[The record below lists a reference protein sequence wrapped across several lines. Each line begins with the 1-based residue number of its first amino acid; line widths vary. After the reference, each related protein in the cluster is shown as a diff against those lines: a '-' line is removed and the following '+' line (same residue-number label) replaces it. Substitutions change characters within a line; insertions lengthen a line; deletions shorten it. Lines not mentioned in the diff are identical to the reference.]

1 MSLASQIY
9 SFDKYD
15 DFSHKSGRKKKKKPE
30 LTEADLTEIRSE
42 LQKRNYILEE
52 KIGEGGYAHI
62 FKLTNSVYHQ
72 SFALK
77 AIYHGFEEFET
88 KMNASFESECEAL
101 MNLDYPNIIK
111 LYDTFSSNKFHYIIL
126 EYCPLGSLKNY
137 SSPLSIQQFRD
148 ISLIILKTIKY
159 CHDKGFAH
167 CDIKPSNFLI
177 DIHGKIKLSDFGL
190 SLNLNSTI
198 VDNKKSTRFGGSK
211 PFMAPELLKH
221 HPYDPRKADIWS
233 IAVTLFYLYTK
244 KFPWTTTDASIMRQE
259 IIEGSIKFP
268 PNINPKVGWFLSSMF
283 IVQPEYRPLADMI
296 IQNDFYRDIQIQKL
310 PAKGL
315 TMIER
320 NFLSKAQ
327 KGSSATQSHK
337 PILLCS
343 KMPLV
348 PEEKMAFNR
357 QKKMAL
363 VGRTFPM
370 ASFKTHA

>member
-1 MSLASQIY
+1 MY

-15 DFSHKSGRKKKKKPE
+15 DFAHKSVKKKKKKPE
-30 LTEADLTEIRSE
+30 LTEEDLSEIRGE
-42 LQKRNYILEE
+42 LQKRHYTLEE

-62 FKLTNSVYHQ
+62 FKLTNSVYNQ

-77 AIYHGFEEFET
+77 AIYHGFQEFEN
-88 KMNASFESECEAL
+88 KMKASFEAECEAL

-111 LYDTFSSNKFHYIIL
+111 LYDTFSSKKFHYIIL
-126 EYCPLGSLKNY
+126 EYCPLGSLKDY
-137 SSPLSIQQFRD
+137 SSPFSIQQFRE

-159 CHDKGFAH
+159 CHDQGFAH

-177 DIHGKIKLSDFGL
+177 DIHGKIKLADFGL

-221 HPYDPRKADIWS
+221 QPYDPRKADIWS

-244 KFPWTTTDASIMRQE
+244 RFPWTTSDPSIMRQE

-268 PNINPKVGWFLSSMF
+268 PNINPKVGWFLSTMF
-283 IVQPEYRPLADMI
+283 IVQPDHRPLADLV
-296 IQNDFYRDIQIQKL
+296 IQNDFYKDIQIQKIQ
-310 PAKGL
+310 ARGL
-315 TMIER
+315 SLIER

-327 KGSSATQSHK
+327 KGSPATQSQK
-337 PILLCS
+337 PMLLCS
-343 KMPLV
+343 KMPLI
-348 PEEKMAFNR
+348 PEDKMVNQR

-370 ASFKTHA
+370 SSFKTSV